1 MFKNASSAVDVFT
14 YPLPDIGRFDKN
26 LKIHQN
32 LVEVRLSEAGSTTSF
47 SEDETTNL
55 NLQLNR
61 NNRVNFEGIYNPIGR
76 NRRQVESYINPKGN
90 DLKHFTTHEINE
102 LSVQRNEDS
111 TARSK
116 VANLC
121 KNVDICDVKVKA
133 NEEAFSILSH
143 TNTGSQFNPFRG
155 AVVDPGHKNYT
166 RERERQKFNNFQ
178 NQIAKKYNDIHS
190 DSSEPSVLHEK
201 YCSDSAVENGHITKR
216 EYSGKFML
224 LISFTSYSSYNI
236 IKVKPCFIK
245 SINIAMFSKYQTNG
259 WSRW

>member
-55 NLQLNR
+55 DLQLNR

-76 NRRQVESYINPKGN
+76 NRRQLETYINPEGN

-102 LSVQRNEDS
+102 SSVQRNEDS

-133 NEEAFSILSH
+133 NEEAFSIFSH
-143 TNTGSQFNPFRG
+143 TNTDSQFNPYRG

-166 RERERQKFNNFQ
+166 REREKQKLNNFQ
-178 NQIAKKYNDIHS
+178 NQIAKKYNDIPS
-190 DSSEPSVLHEK
+190 NSSEPSYSKVLHDK
-201 YCSDSAVENGHITKR
+201 YYSSSAVDDRHITKR
-216 EYSGKFML
+216 QYSGKFML
-224 LISFTSYSSYNI
+224 LISLHLIPPKIYQIVFHQ
-236 IKVKPCFIK
+236 
-245 SINIAMFSKYQTNG
+245 KY
-259 WSRW
+259 

>member
-47 SEDETTNL
+47 SEDETPNL

-76 NRRQVESYINPKGN
+76 NRRQVESYIVPKGN

-178 NQIAKKYNDIHS
+178 NQIAKKYNDIRS
-190 DSSEPSVLHEK
+190 NSSEPSYSKVLHDK
-201 YCSDSAVENGHITKR
+201 YYSDSAVDDRHITKR
-216 EYSGKFML
+216 QYSGKFML
-224 LISFTSYSSYNI
+224 LILLHRIPPKIFKSY
-236 IKVKPCFIK
+236 FIK
-245 SINIAMFSKYQTNG
+245 SINVAMFSKY
-259 WSRW
+259 